1 MSWNKISV
9 WQYQQMYPIITN
21 PSKDWSE
28 FDIECKL
35 VAIVNNLT
43 ENQVND
49 LPKKQLNKLRAE
61 IIFLKDDVEGKHVD
75 RIYTNGKV
83 YKFIKDAKQ
92 INAAR
97 YIESKFFSKD
107 IVANLHKVA
116 ASIVIPQKRIWF
128 KWVDLKYDSDMHQ
141 EYANDILYAN
151 FKEVYH
157 SVVFFYQLFQD
168 WMPITQDYLKSNL
181 KQRGMEDMRAEKVA
195 AILWTTLGGNTA
207 QK

>member
-1 MSWNKISV
+1 MWHKISV

-21 PSKDWSE
+21 PSKDWTE

-35 VAIVNNLT
+35 VGIVNNMT
-43 ENQVND
+43 EKQVSE
-49 LPKKQLNKLRAE
+49 LSKKELNKLRAE
-61 IIFLKDDVEGKHVD
+61 VLFLKDDYEGQPIK

-83 YKFIKDAKQ
+83 YKFIDDAKH

-97 YIESKFFSKD
+97 YIESKFFCKD
-107 IVANLHKVA
+107 IIPNLHKVA

-151 FKEVYH
+151 FKEVYY
-157 SVVFFYQLFQD
+157 SVVFFYQVFQD
-168 WMPITQDYLKSNL
+168 WMPITQDYLIANL
-181 KQRGMEDMRAEKVA
+181 KQKGMQDMRAEKVA
-195 AILWTTLGGNTA
+195 AILWNILDGSIVP
-207 QK
+207 K